1 VSLYADITTALKAIT
16 AFGDRVG
23 LDTVAEGETFPYV
36 TFAPEIDSQLDLE
49 GDSLV
54 LAYRQTF
61 QVDLWEEAAAESIA
75 LRDEVRTALDG
86 LQVTKPALRFRV
98 QSWVR
103 VPDPDPGVIH
113 RAFTVGVVE
122 LT

>member
-1 VSLYADITTALKAIT
+1 MSLYSDITTALKGVT
-16 AFGDRVG
+16 ALGDRVG

-36 TFAPEIDSQLDLE
+36 TYAPEIDAQMDLE
-49 GDSLV
+49 GDSVV
-54 LAYRQTF
+54 LAYRQQF
-61 QVDLWEEAAAESIA
+61 QVDLWEEASAESTA
-75 LRDEVRTALDG
+75 LRNAVRAALDG

-103 VPDPDPGVIH
+103 VPDPDPGVVH
-113 RAFTVGVVE
+113 KAFTVGVVE